1 MTVKNSFFG
10 AVALCFASSVPAEEI
25 SFSKDLMPLFQRSC
39 ATCHK
44 REGGNENAVQNK
56 VYYEKK
62 EDLLSLVGTYIIAGN
77 PDKSGL
83 VKVLDQT
90 TKFGRRKSP
99 MPPPKAASPKWSDA
113 ELKKIR
119 AWITAGAKDN

>member
-1 MTVKNSFFG
+1 MKIKNGLFG
-10 AVALCFASSVPAEEI
+10 AVVLCVVTSVPAEEV
-25 SFSKDLMPLFQRSC
+25 SFSKDLMPLFERSC
-39 ATCHK
+39 ASCHK
-44 REGGNENAVQNK
+44 REGGNEKAVKNK

-62 EDLLSLVGTYIIAGN
+62 EDLLSLVGTFIVAGQ

-99 MPPPKAASPKWSDA
+99 MPPPKAAAPKWSEA